1 MRLRN
6 VSLAVSLMVLV
17 VSTAAAQAQRSGGS
31 TTIKGNTDINVSAN
45 NMTAVAAGSGN
56 VARNRVGVIQGDKQ
70 GNTKITAHVGNVTN
84 VAAGRNRKS
93 CINIGSVVSDECK

>member
-1 MRLRN
+1 MKFAYAMIVLPL
-6 VSLAVSLMVLV
+6 LALG
-17 VSTAAAQAQRSGGS
+17 VSTAAAQAQRSGG
-31 TTIKGNTDINVSAN
+31 TTIRGNTDINVSAN

-84 VAAGRNRKS
+84 VAAGHNRKS
-93 CINIGSVVSDECK
+93 CINIGSVVSNECK

>member
-1 MRLRN
+1 MKLLS
-6 VSLAVSLMVLV
+6 VTLAVPLLVLGI
-17 VSTAAAQAQRSGGS
+17 STAAAQAQRSGA
-31 TTIKGNTDINVSAN
+31 TTIKGNTDINVSAS

-84 VAAGRNRKS
+84 VAAGHNRKS
-93 CINIGSVVSDECK
+93 CINIGSVVSNECK